1 MAFTKLTKDLDVIQ
15 KLDDEPNDVGGLTA
29 AELKK
34 KFDDSGNAIKDY
46 LNETLVPE
54 LDTAVGGKTSKGYV
68 DAEIAKCIPKTGGE
82 VGGTFTVSGGPVML
96 EDYNGAALV
105 MGNNGLYLQAEDGT
119 RLLDIDTSGNEV
131 AIHYVDMPKTDG
143 DAANKKYVDQ
153 QVASASAG
161 AIPDGAITTAK
172 LADKAVT
179 AGKLATDIS
188 GSFNV
193 AGLELCDAAGGYWS
207 FKDDGTFTIENAGGS
222 TLLEFDP
229 INERVTLHAL
239 LSVTVSSATS
249 PSSVSTRGY
258 VDSMIKTARPFAHSV
273 VLDSNDWDDV
283 TKQQTVTCSGVLAD
297 EKNQFILTTPKMADA
312 EDYRDSGCLCVTRAD
327 GSLTFQ
333 CDVIPDDDIT
343 VYIAIMPVNYS

>member
-1 MAFTKLTKDLDVIQ
+1 MAFTKLTKDLDIIQ

-131 AIHYVDMPKTDG
+131 AIHYVDMQKTDG

-153 QVASASAG
+153 QVASAVAG
-161 AIPDGAITTAK
+161 TIPDGAITTAK
-172 LADKAVT
+172 IADDAVT
-179 AGKLATDIS
+179 QDKLGFLTEDGKVPSSMLPAMPY
-188 GSFNV
+188 
-193 AGLELCDAAGGYWS
+193 LPLAGGAMTGAMTVLAPTQAMHPATKQYADS
-207 FKDDGTFTIENAGGS
+207 LRTIAH
-222 TLLEFDP
+222 L
-229 INERVTLHAL
+229 VTLTA
-239 LSVTVSSATS
+239 SGWNAT
-249 PSSVSTRGY
+249 
-258 VDSMIKTARPFAHSV
+258 
-273 VLDSNDWDDV
+273 

-297 EKNQFILTTPKMADA
+297 ETKQLILPAPSMASA
-312 EDYRDSGCLCVTRAD
+312 TAYRNAWCRCVAQAAN
-327 GSLTFQ
+327 SLTFQ
-333 CDVIPDDDIT
+333 CDVVPTTNIT
-343 VYIAIMPVNYS
+343 VYIGIAPVTYS